1 MRADLDRHVRAM
13 AVREAECALLT
24 PPFAPTDADAPAVRV
39 DLVGCPVCGAASA
52 SRPWPHPFRETG
64 ADLPSLALPSLPL
77 PSLSMLACES
87 LTARAVLPI
96 AAAVQRL
103 PELRAAS
110 FATRAVTWLGLTGLP
125 PADALARV
133 DAAERWALGE
143 DPAAPPGP
151 PVPRTLPAST
161 RPHRPEAGWERHR
174 ASLRPRFLTPHPTL
188 PSALEE
194 RYEAERRSALLRRY
208 RGTT

>member
-24 PPFAPTDADAPAVRV
+24 PPFAATDADAPAVRV
-39 DLVGCPVCGAASA
+39 DLVGCPVCGAAGA

-64 ADLPSLALPSLPL
+64 ADLPSL
-77 PSLSMLACES
+77 SMLACES
-87 LTARAVLPI
+87 VTARAVLPI

-161 RPHRPEAGWERHR
+161 
-174 ASLRPRFLTPHPTL
+174 
-188 PSALEE
+188 
-194 RYEAERRSALLRRY
+194 
-208 RGTT
+208 